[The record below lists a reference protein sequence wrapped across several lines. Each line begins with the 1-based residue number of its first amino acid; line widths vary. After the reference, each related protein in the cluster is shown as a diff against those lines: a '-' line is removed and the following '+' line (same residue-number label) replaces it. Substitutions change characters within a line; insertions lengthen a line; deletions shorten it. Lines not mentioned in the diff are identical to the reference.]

1 MSIGLSDRAGAVTGS
16 ATMAVSARARELR
29 AAGYRVVSFGAG
41 EPDFPTPDHIVTAAR
56 QACADPANHRYTSA
70 AGLPELRHLI
80 AQTVLTDTGLTVA
93 ASDVLV
99 TNGAKQAVYLACM
112 VLLNPGDEAL
122 VPAPYWTTYPEA
134 VRLAGATP
142 VAVDT
147 DPGQDYKVTPDL
159 LDAHATPRTKV
170 LFFGSP
176 ANPTGT
182 VYTPE
187 ETRAIGEWAA
197 RRGIWVISD
206 EIYQH
211 LVYDGAVAV
220 SMPVAAPAVQD
231 RCLVIG
237 GVSKTYAM
245 TGWRVGWLYGPAEA
259 VRAAV
264 NLQSHMSSNVSN
276 VAQAAAVAAL
286 RAGRPGFDDV
296 LAAYDRRRRLMLHVL
311 QGIRGVDCPTPGGA
325 FYCFPSVRRLL
336 SRTIT
341 GRGFASTAELATFIL
356 DEAGVALLPGEAF
369 GAPGCLRLSYALDD
383 QSLQTGL
390 EHLQRLLSSQDIPR
404 AHVH

>member
-1 MSIGLSDRAGAVTGS
+1 MSIGLSERAGAVGGS
-16 ATMAVSARARELR
+16 ATMAVSARAGELR
-29 AAGYRVVSFGAG
+29 AAGFRVVSFGAG
-41 EPDFPTPDHIVTAAR
+41 EPDFATPDHIVEAAQR
-56 QACADPANHRYTSA
+56 ACADPANHRYTSS
-70 AGLPELRHLI
+70 AGLAELRGVI
-80 AQTVLTDTGLTVA
+80 AETVLTDTALTIDDT
-93 ASDVLV
+93 SILV

-122 VPAPYWTTYPEA
+122 IPSPYWTTYPEA

-142 VAVDT
+142 VPVRSDSA
-147 DPGQDYKVTPDL
+147 QDYKVTPGD
-159 LDAHATPRTKV
+159 LDAHLTPRTKV
-170 LFFGSP
+170 LLFGSP

-187 ETRAIGEWAA
+187 EIQAIGDWAA

-211 LVYDGAVAV
+211 LVYDNAVAS
-220 SMPVAAPAVQD
+220 SMPVAAPSVRDQ
-231 RCLVIG
+231 CIVIG

-245 TGWRVGWLYGPAEA
+245 TGWRVGWLYGPGPA
-259 VRAAV
+259 VRAAT

-276 VAQAAAVAAL
+276 VAQVAAVAAL

-296 LAAYDRRRRLMLHVL
+296 LASYDRRRHLMVDVL
-311 QGIRGVDCPTPGGA
+311 QGIRGVDCPTPTGA
-325 FYCFPSVRRLL
+325 FYCFPSVKRLL
-336 SRTIT
+336 TRTIL
-341 GRGFASTAELATFIL
+341 GQSFASTAELATFIL
-356 DEAGVALLPGEAF
+356 EQVSVALLPGEAF

-383 QSLQTGL
+383 RSLQTGL
-390 EHLQRLLSSQDIPR
+390 ERLQRLLSSQDIPR

>member
-1 MSIGLSDRAGAVTGS
+1 MSIGLSERAGAIGGS
-16 ATMAVSARARELR
+16 ATMAVSSRAAELR
-29 AAGYRVVSFGAG
+29 SAGHRIVSFGAG
-41 EPDFPTPDHIVTAAR
+41 EPDFPTPDHIVEAAQR
-56 QACADPANHRYTSA
+56 ACADPVNHRYTSA
-70 AGLPELRHLI
+70 AGLPELRRAI
-80 AQTVLTDTGLTVA
+80 AQAVHVDTGLA
-93 ASDVLV
+93 LDDAEIMV

-142 VAVDT
+142 VTVRT
-147 DPGQDYKVTPDL
+147 DARQDYKVTPEL
-159 LDAHATPRTKV
+159 LDAQLTPRTRV
-170 LFFGSP
+170 LIFGSP

-182 VYTPE
+182 VYTRE
-187 ETRAIGEWAA
+187 ETRAIGAWAA

-211 LVYDGAVAV
+211 LVYDGAVAD
-220 SMPVAAPAVQD
+220 SMPVAAPEIRD
-231 RCLVIG
+231 RCIVIG

-259 VRAAV
+259 VKAAV
-264 NLQSHMSSNVSN
+264 NLQSHMSSNVAN
-276 VAQAAAVAAL
+276 VAQVAAITAL

-296 LAAYDRRRRLMLHVL
+296 IAAYDRRRRLMVDVL
-311 QGIRGVDCPTPGGA
+311 QGIRGVDCPTPIGA

-336 SRTIT
+336 AGKILGQS
-341 GRGFASTAELATFIL
+341 FANTVQLATFIL

-383 QSLQTGL
+383 QSLHTGL
-390 EHLQRLLSSQDIPR
+390 ERLQRILSAQDVPR